1 MSRKIRR
8 TPRGYDGPGV
18 TTHRFADVLSSVLA
32 TIGDTYHERPDLV
45 IASWP
50 EIIGPKLAPMTQVVS
65 FHEGVLTIKVKNST
79 LYSLLNQHD
88 RPRILNNLRQK
99 FPRVRITNLVFRIG

>member
-1 MSRKIRR
+1 MSRKNRR

-18 TTHRFADVLSSVLA
+18 TTHRFADVLINVLA
-32 TIGDTYHERPDLV
+32 TIGDTYHVRPDLV
-45 IASWP
+45 ITAWP

-65 FHEGVLTIKVKNST
+65 FQEGVLTIKVKNST

-88 RPRILNNLRQK
+88 RHRILSNLRQK
-99 FPRVRITNLVFRIG
+99 FPKVSITNLVFRLG